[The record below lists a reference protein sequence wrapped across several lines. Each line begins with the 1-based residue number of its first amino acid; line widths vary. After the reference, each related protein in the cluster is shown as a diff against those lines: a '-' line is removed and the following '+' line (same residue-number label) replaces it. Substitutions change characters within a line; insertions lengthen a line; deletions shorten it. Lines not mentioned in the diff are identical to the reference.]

1 MPFNGVF
8 PAVNT
13 EISPFGLLSVAD
25 VTEHST
31 ADSHWINGFQ
41 YETENC
47 GFNASIQPICAPG
60 DPDIELFDNSDGP
73 NYLGNIPFS
82 IKVEDTC
89 LAVGW
94 DVADRKAKALRKLDL
109 VTQKALETELSTG
122 FHAKLYGGS
131 IGSGETHST
140 AEQQYLANQ
149 DTVQVLGNGSTSLGV
164 GLALLEQA
172 LADCGAGS
180 RGVIHVPRD
189 VASLLDTHVQPDS
202 DGKQLLTK
210 NNHNWVISGS
220 GYTGA
225 GPGDESRDQRL
236 TPWIYATGP
245 IVVHLGAPEVI
256 TPRLA
261 DQVNARTNEMTVVAV
276 KPAAVYWDG
285 CCHFGIQV
293 DLSLCGCEQGDFTD
307 TPG

>member
-8 PAVNT
+8 PAIKP

-25 VTEHST
+25 VTEHT
-31 ADSHWINGFQ
+31 AADSHWVTGFQ

-60 DPDIELFDNSDGP
+60 DPDIELFDTSNGP
-73 NYLGNIPFS
+73 NYLGNMPFS

-89 LAVGW
+89 LTVGW
-94 DVADRKAKALRKLDL
+94 SVTDRTAKALRKLDL
-109 VTQKALETELSTG
+109 VTQKALEMELAIGS
-122 FHAKLYGGS
+122 HAGLYGGF
-131 IGSGETHST
+131 IGTGTSETADT
-140 AEQQYLANQ
+140 NARQYLANP
-149 DTVQVLGNGSTSLGV
+149 DTVQELGTGTVSLGL

-189 VASLLDTHVQPDS
+189 AASLLDTHVQPD
-202 DGKQLLTK
+202 DDDKQLLTK

-225 GPGDESRDQRL
+225 GPGDQERDQPL

-261 DQVNARTNEMTVVAV
+261 DQVNVRTNEMTVVAV

-285 CCHFGIQV
+285 CCHFGVQV
-293 DLSLCGCEQGDFTD
+293 NLGGV
-307 TPG
+307 